1 MTYGSLTDIFNV
13 LVVVGTVVG
22 GTLFVRNAYKIV
34 TGSVEASIES
44 AHRERKE
51 WKLKHGLKNG

>member
-1 MTYGSLTDIFNV
+1 MTYGSLTDILDV
-13 LVVVGTVVG
+13 LVVLGTIVG
-22 GTLFVRNAYKIV
+22 GTLFVRSAYKVV
-34 TGSVEASIES
+34 TGSVEASIEN